1 MADIPPDEPRRAK
14 GNALQRSALDIDR
27 MSVVT
32 DRDIATAR
40 RDWKRRAGGKD
51 KGLIDAKP
59 EDADGS

>member
-1 MADIPPDEPRRAK
+1 MAEQPPDEPKRAK

-32 DRDIATAR
+32 DRDIAAAR
-40 RDWKRRAGGKD
+40 RDWKRRVGEKE

-59 EDADGS
+59 EEEG